1 MVFSSHLFLF
11 YFLPVSLGL
20 YYLMP
25 MRGRNLL
32 LTLLSYLFYGWS
44 NPLFTL
50 LMFFS
55 TVVDYICGWVI
66 GGTTP
71 ATSQKTRKIALC
83 VSIITNLA
91 LLGIFKY
98 SNFAL
103 ENYNILLSATGLE
116 GMGIETGFR
125 FILPLGISFY
135 TFQSMS
141 YSIDVYRG
149 EAGYQKNFIDFSC
162 YVSMFPQLVAG
173 PIIRFQEVAN
183 QLATRTHTIE
193 KFSRGVAFFC
203 LGMAKKVLLA
213 NGCGKIA
220 DVIFS
225 AGSTHCFDAWY
236 GAMAYAFQI
245 YFDFSGYSDMAIGLG
260 LMFGF
265 VFPKNFSSPYK
276 SASITE
282 FWRRWHI
289 SLSTWLREYLYFPLG
304 GNRKG
309 RGRTAVNLLIVMFLG
324 GLWHGASWNFI
335 IWGLLHGSL
344 LGFERSMGR
353 RSFYFKL
360 RRPFRVAMTFV
371 LVLIAWVF
379 FRAETLPAALNYL
392 GSMFGMLAVPETS
405 LLVRG
410 IVYQPYFLLVMAISS
425 IVVWA
430 GPQSWDWT
438 RTLTLSK
445 SIVIAS
451 LMALSI
457 ALLTLQSY
465 NPFIYFNF

>member
-11 YFLPVSLGL
+11 LFLPLSLGG

-25 MRGRNLL
+25 VRGRNLV
-32 LTLLSYLFYGWS
+32 LTLFSYLFYGWS

-55 TVVDYICGWVI
+55 TLVDYICGWVI
-66 GGTTP
+66 GTASP
-71 ATSQKTRKIALC
+71 IQKAGKRKAALAL
-83 VSIITNLA
+83 SIVTNLS

-98 SNFAL
+98 SHFAL
-103 ENYNILLSATGLE
+103 ENYNMLLSAAGVE
-116 GMGIETGFR
+116 NMGIEPGFQ

-149 EAGYQKNFIDFSC
+149 EAGFKKNFIDFAC

-183 QLATRTHTIE
+183 QLAQRTHTVE
-193 KFSRGVAFFC
+193 KFSRGVVFFS

-220 DVIFS
+220 DVAFA
-225 AGSTHCFDAWY
+225 AGSLHCFDAWY
-236 GAMAYAFQI
+236 GALAYSFQI

-309 RGRTAVNLLIVMFLG
+309 RSRTALNLLIVMFLG
-324 GLWHGASWNFI
+324 GLWHGASWNFV
-335 IWGLLHGSL
+335 IWGLLHGGM

-353 RSFYFKL
+353 RSLYFKF
-360 RRPFRVAMTFV
+360 RRSIRITMTFV

-379 FRAETLPAALNYL
+379 FRAETLKSALHYL
-392 GSMFGMLAVPETS
+392 ASMFAVGSVPETS
-405 LLVRG
+405 LLVQG
-410 IVYQPYFLLVMAISS
+410 ILYQPFYLLVMSTAA

-430 GPQSWDWT
+430 APQSWDWS
-438 RTLTLSK
+438 RELTVKKGLLTALVMVLS
-445 SIVIAS
+445 V
-451 LMALSI
+451 MM
-457 ALLTLQSY
+457 LTLQSY

>member
-1 MVFSSHLFLF
+1 VVFSSHLFLF
-11 YFLPVSLGL
+11 YFLPFSIIF

-25 MRGRNLL
+25 VRGRNLL
-32 LTLLSYLFYGWS
+32 LTFLSYLFYGWS
-44 NPLFTL
+44 NPLFTI

-66 GGTTP
+66 GRTP
-71 ATSQKTRKIALC
+71 PAGNKRTRKTALF
-83 VSIITNLA
+83 VSIVTNLS

-98 SNFAL
+98 SHFAL
-103 ENYNILLSATGLE
+103 ENYNLLLTATGLD
-116 GMGIETGFR
+116 GMGIESGFR

-141 YSIDVYRG
+141 YTIDVYRG
-149 EAGYQKNFIDFSC
+149 EAGYQKSFIAFSC
-162 YVSMFPQLVAG
+162 YVSMFPELVAG

-183 QLATRTHTIE
+183 QLAIRTHTME

-220 DVIFS
+220 DVTFA
-225 AGSTHCFDAWY
+225 AGSIHWIDAWY
-236 GAMAYAFQI
+236 GSIAYAFQI

-282 FWRRWHI
+282 FWQRWHI
-289 SLSTWLREYLYFPLG
+289 SLSTWLKEYLYIPLG

-309 RGRTAVNLLIVMFLG
+309 RGRTAANLMIVMFLG

-344 LGFERSMGR
+344 LGFERNMGR

-360 RRPFRVAMTFV
+360 RRPLRVAITFV
-371 LVLIAWVF
+371 LVVIAWVF
-379 FRAETLPAALNYL
+379 FRATTMPAALNYL
-392 GSMFGMLAVPETS
+392 GSMFGVIAVPETS
-405 LLVRG
+405 LLIRG
-410 IVYQPYFLLVMAISS
+410 IVYQPYFLIVMAVSAV
-425 IVVWA
+425 VVWA

-438 RTLTLSK
+438 KRLTIWK
-445 SIVIAS
+445 SLIIAV

-457 ALLTLQSY
+457 VLLTLQSY

>member
-11 YFLPVSLGL
+11 YFLPLSLGL

-25 MRGRNLL
+25 GRGRNML

-55 TVVDYICGWVI
+55 TVVDYICGRVI
-66 GGTTP
+66 GCSNP
-71 ATSQKTRKIALC
+71 ATDVSKRKTALFISIA
-83 VSIITNLA
+83 TNLS
-91 LLGIFKY
+91 LLGVFKY
-98 SNFAL
+98 SNFAI
-103 ENYNILLSATGLE
+103 ENYNLLLSAAGIE
-116 GMGIETGFR
+116 GMGIELGFR

-141 YSIDVYRG
+141 YTIDVYRG
-149 EAGYQKNFIDFSC
+149 EASFQKNFVDFAC

-183 QLATRTHTIE
+183 QLAVRSHTVE
-193 KFSRGVAFFC
+193 KFSRGVALFC

-220 DVIFS
+220 DVTFAAETI
-225 AGSTHCFDAWY
+225 HWLDAWY
-236 GAMAYAFQI
+236 GAMAYSFQI

-276 SASITE
+276 STSITE

-309 RGRTAVNLLIVMFLG
+309 QIRTAANLLLVMFLG
-324 GLWHGASWNFI
+324 GLWHGASWNFV
-335 IWGLLHGSL
+335 IWGLLHGFL
-344 LGFERSMGR
+344 LGFQRSMGR
-353 RSFYFKL
+353 KSLYFRL
-360 RRPFRVAMTFV
+360 HRPFRIALTYG

-379 FRAETLPAALNYL
+379 FRAETLTGAMAYL
-392 GSMFGMLAVPETS
+392 GSMFGLTAVPETS
-405 LLVRG
+405 ILIQG
-410 IVYQPYFLLVMAISS
+410 ILYQPYYLLAMGIAS

-430 GPQSWDWT
+430 APQSWDWT
-438 RTLTLSK
+438 RELTWKKVLIIATLMLISLS
-445 SIVIAS
+445 
-451 LMALSI
+451 M
-457 ALLTLQSY
+457 LTLQSY